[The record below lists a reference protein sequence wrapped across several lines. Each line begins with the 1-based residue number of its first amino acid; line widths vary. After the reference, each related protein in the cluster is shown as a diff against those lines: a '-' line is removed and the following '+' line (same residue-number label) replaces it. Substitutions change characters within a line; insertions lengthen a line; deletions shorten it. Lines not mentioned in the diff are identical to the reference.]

1 MGSQRFR
8 RFLALWLPVAGATTV
23 LAIAL
28 YGGVQQAQRADANDP
43 QLQMAR
49 DAAAA
54 IGAGADPSSMTEG
67 PTVDIE
73 RSLSPWLAVYGPDG
87 APIAASGSFQGK
99 PPEVPSTVLA
109 DAAGGERTFSWEPRD
124 GLRFATVAVP
134 AGNGTVIVAARSL
147 AEVEQRESATMQIA
161 ALGWL
166 AALIAA
172 AIGALL
178 GVWLRDRRPQP
189 H

>member
-23 LAIAL
+23 LAFAL

-54 IGAGADPSSMTEG
+54 IASGASPSSVTGG

-73 RSLSPWLAVYGPDG
+73 KSIAPWIAVYSSDG
-87 APIAASGSFQGK
+87 VPIAASGSFQGK
-99 PPEVPSTVLA
+99 PPEVPAAVIT
-109 DAAGGERTFSWEPRD
+109 DAGGGERTFSWEPRD

-134 AGNGTVIVAARSL
+134 AGDGTVVVAARSL
-147 AEVEQRESATMQIA
+147 AEVEQREDKTLQIA
-161 ALGWL
+161 ALAWL
-166 AALIAA
+166 AALAAA
-172 AIGALL
+172 AIGAFL
-178 GVWLRDRRPQP
+178 GLWLRDRDPQP